1 MNTNTMKTW
10 KMAKTWMMAGGLA
23 ISLFAGNA
31 SAQIIGGEV
40 DVDGSRHDVVF
51 LGGEMDVRGQVEG
64 DIKGIAGSIRVDAD
78 VTGSVQLVGGEVSVS
93 GTIGNDLDLAGG
105 EIDSDANVGGDAN
118 FAGGESRISGTIA
131 GFLNAASGHV
141 EIGSQVGSD
150 AKLAGGYISTTSSS
164 RINGEAEIVGGEV
177 HLRGQI
183 DGRADVEGGE
193 IHLSGVFLDDV
204 EIMAEEVYILEGTR
218 VTGTLTIR
226 SPQAPV
232 VADGATFG
240 AYDYEYSE
248 FNFGA
253 EDWEDVDFDFDFFP
267 SMAVF
272 GLFIPGAAFLL
283 AALSLLIAPGGT
295 RAITRK
301 FREQP
306 VVSGFL
312 GFIGFALSPVILVIL
327 TVLLAIT
334 VIGVLLIPIMW
345 VIFWPFMLLCMG
357 FGAIAIGDMIFNRR
371 PDEKSLGLGMRLVSS
386 FVVIAVFAALGSVT
400 VLGFFAGF
408 TLLFIGFGAWMLSLG
423 KRRDRGAIPAPG
435 QAV

>member
-1 MNTNTMKTW
+1 MNSNMMRKLV
-10 KMAKTWMMAGGLA
+10 MAGGLA
-23 ISLFAGNA
+23 ITLFTGTAT
-31 SAQIIGGEV
+31 AQVIGGEV
-40 DVDGSRHDVVF
+40 NVEGSSRDVIF
-51 LGGEMDVRGQVEG
+51 LGGEMDVRGQIDG
-64 DIKGIAGSIRVDAD
+64 DIKGVAGSIQVNAD
-78 VTGSVQLVGGEVSVS
+78 VRGSVQLVGGEIDVS
-93 GTIGNDLDLAGG
+93 GTIGNDLDVAGG
-105 EIDSDANVGGDAN
+105 EVHSDAQVSGDAN
-118 FAGGESRISGTIA
+118 FAGGESLISGTIA
-131 GFLNAASGHV
+131 GFLNAASGHIEV
-141 EIGSQVGSD
+141 DGQIGSD
-150 AKLAGGYISTTSSS
+150 AKLAGGYILVSRSSHIS
-164 RINGEAEIVGGEV
+164 GAAEIVGGDV
-177 HLRGQI
+177 HLEGQI
-183 DGRADVEGGE
+183 DGRADIEGGE
-193 IHLSGVFLDDV
+193 IHLSGSFLDDV

-218 VTGTLTIR
+218 VNGTLTIR
-226 SPQAPV
+226 SPNDPV
-232 VADGATFG
+232 IADGATFG
-240 AYDYEYSE
+240 AYDYAYSE

-357 FGAIAIGDMIFNRR
+357 FGAIAVGDMIFNRNPGER
-371 PDEKSLGLGMRLVSS
+371 SLGLGMRLLST
-386 FVVIAVFAALGSVT
+386 FVVIAGFAALGSVT
-400 VLGFFAGF
+400 VLGFLVGF

-423 KRRDRGAIPAPG
+423 KRQDRGASPASGAP
-435 QAV
+435 V